1 MARPRLI
8 TDEQILTAMRSF
20 VLQKGPSVSLDL
32 VAEKL
37 GVTSPAL
44 IKRFGTRQNLM
55 LAALA
60 PPQEWPWIERHR
72 EADDRPLEV
81 QLEEL
86 FTDIWSF
93 FGELIPCMMALRES
107 GIDREQIHKVSGMGP
122 LKGLAAM
129 TRWVSSAQK
138 RGLVDVDDAET
149 AAATMLGGLQFRIFS
164 AHFTKQSMATRF
176 HRHHLKSLASF
187 FAGALAPRAIRN
199 KPRQAARA

>member
-8 TDEQILTAMRSF
+8 TDEQILTTMRTF
-20 VLQKGPSVSLDL
+20 VLEKGPSVSLDL

-44 IKRFGTRQNLM
+44 IKRFGTRHNLM

-60 PPQEWPWIERHR
+60 PPSEWPWIERHR
-72 EADDRPLEV
+72 EADDRPLAL

-86 FTDIWSF
+86 FGDLWAF
-93 FGELIPCMMALRES
+93 FGELVPCMMALRES
-107 GIDREQIHKVSGMGP
+107 GIHPERIREASGAGP
-122 LKGLAAM
+122 LRGLAAL
-129 TRWVSSAQK
+129 TQWVESAQR

-187 FAGALAPRAIRN
+187 FAGALAPRAIRT